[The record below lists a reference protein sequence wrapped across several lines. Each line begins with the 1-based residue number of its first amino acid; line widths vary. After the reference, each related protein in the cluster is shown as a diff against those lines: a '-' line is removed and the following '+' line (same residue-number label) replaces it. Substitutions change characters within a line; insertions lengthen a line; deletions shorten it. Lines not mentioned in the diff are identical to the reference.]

1 MKGNMMDRQLT
12 QIPPALLE
20 ATEALGASLASSPPF
35 VAYRLAQARLEDD
48 ERARALLNHMAEVE
62 RDVRKR
68 QADGTLT
75 RDDIDRVRA
84 AQNETWSDPAVM
96 ELATAQRGAT
106 AYLPQIDGLITELLG
121 VDIAALAGA
130 GGC

>member
-1 MKGNMMDRQLT
+1 MGRLQMI
-12 QIPPALLE
+12 QIPPALRE
-20 ATEALGASLASSPPF
+20 ATEALGASLESSPPF
-35 VAYRLAQARLEDD
+35 VAYRAAQARLEAD
-48 ERARALLNHMAEVE
+48 EPAHALLDHLAEVE
-62 RDVRKR
+62 RDVRKG

-84 AQNETWSDPAVM
+84 AQREAWSAPAVM
-96 ELATAQRGAT
+96 ELTTAQRGA
-106 AYLPQIDGLITELLG
+106 AACLPQVNDLITELLG

>member
-1 MKGNMMDRQLT
+1 MDRQTT

-20 ATEALGASLASSPPF
+20 ATEALGASLTSSPPF

-48 ERARALLNHMAEVE
+48 ERARALLDHLAEVAA
-62 RDVRKR
+62 DVRKR
-68 QADGTLT
+68 KADGTLT

-84 AQNETWSDPAVM
+84 AQNETWSDPVVM
-96 ELATAQRGAT
+96 ELATAQRGAA

>member
-1 MKGNMMDRQLT
+1 MDRQLT

-35 VAYRLAQARLEDD
+35 VAYGQAQARLEDD
-48 ERARALLNHMAEVE
+48 GRARALLDHLREVE

-96 ELATAQRGAT
+96 ELATAQGEAA
-106 AYLPQIDGLITELLG
+106 AYLPQINRLITELLG
-121 VDIAALAGA
+121 VDVAALAGA

>member
-1 MKGNMMDRQLT
+1 MDRQMT
-12 QIPPALLE
+12 QIPPALME
-20 ATEALGASLASSPPF
+20 AADALGASLASSPPF

-48 ERARALLNHMAEVE
+48 EHARTLLDHLAEVE

-68 QADGTLT
+68 QADGGLT

-84 AQNETWSDPAVM
+84 AQNETWSDPVVM
-96 ELATAQRGAT
+96 ELATAQRGAA
-106 AYLPQIDGLITELLG
+106 AYVPQINKLITELLG
-121 VDIAALAGA
+121 VDVAALAGA

>member
-1 MKGNMMDRQLT
+1 MDQQTTRM
-12 QIPPALLE
+12 PAAVVE
-20 ATEALGASLASSPPF
+20 VTEALGESLASSPPF
-35 VAYRLAQARLEDD
+35 VAYRQAQARLEDD
-48 ERARALLNHMAEVE
+48 EHARALLDRLAEVE
-62 RDVRKR
+62 RDVRQR

-84 AQNETWSDPAVM
+84 AQNEAWSDPIVM
-96 ELATAQRGAT
+96 AARTAEQAAA
-106 AYLPQIDGLITELLG
+106 AYLQQVNRQITELVG

>member
-1 MKGNMMDRQLT
+1 MDRQMT

-48 ERARALLNHMAEVE
+48 EHARTLLDHLAEVE

-68 QADGTLT
+68 QADGGLT

-84 AQNETWSDPAVM
+84 AQNETWSDPVVM
-96 ELATAQRGAT
+96 ELATAQRGAA
-106 AYLPQIDGLITELLG
+106 AYVPQINKLITELLG
-121 VDIAALAGA
+121 VDVAALAGA

>member
-1 MKGNMMDRQLT
+1 MDRQMT
-12 QIPPALLE
+12 QIAPALME
-20 ATEALGASLASSPPF
+20 AADVLGASLASSPPF

-48 ERARALLNHMAEVE
+48 EHARTLLDHLAEVE

-68 QADGTLT
+68 QADGGLT

-84 AQNETWSDPAVM
+84 AQNETWSDPVVM
-96 ELATAQRGAT
+96 ELATAQRGAA
-106 AYLPQIDGLITELLG
+106 AYVPQINKLITELLG
-121 VDIAALAGA
+121 VDVAALAGA

>member
-1 MKGNMMDRQLT
+1 MDRQT
-12 QIPPALLE
+12 SQIPPALLE

-48 ERARALLNHMAEVE
+48 EHARALLDRLTEVE

-68 QADGTLT
+68 QANGSLT
-75 RDDIDRVRA
+75 RDDIDHVRA
-84 AQNETWSDPAVM
+84 AQNETWSDPVVM
-96 ELATAQRGAT
+96 ELATAQRGAA
-106 AYLPQIDGLITELLG
+106 AYLPQINGLITELLG
-121 VDIAALAGA
+121 VDVAALAGA